1 MRARRDALTV
11 SAPPSQAADVPSHPA
26 MVLAR
31 CLPRGRNAMPQPNA
45 PADHDVERSISNGPN
60 ARPRDEPIGQ
70 TEHGLPDDSSKP
82 VDISPEEEAQI
93 ADKILNR

>member
-1 MRARRDALTV
+1 
-11 SAPPSQAADVPSHPA
+11 
-26 MVLAR
+26 
-31 CLPRGRNAMPQPNA
+31 MPQPKA
-45 PADHDVERSISNGPN
+45 SADHDVERSISNGPN
-60 ARPRDEPIGQ
+60 ARPRNEPIGQ